1 MERCNDR
8 RGNHNGHKEY
18 TMCTKKSYSDLCD
31 NIVFFVVNNKRDT
44 NALNDVHLAQI
55 LTYMRLGNYKLGLL
69 INFNLVLLKQG
80 IRRVINGTL

>member
-1 MERCNDR
+1 
-8 RGNHNGHKEY
+8 
-18 TMCTKKSYSDLCD
+18 MCTRGSYSDLCE
-31 NIVFFVVNNKRDT
+31 NMVSFVVNNTRDT